1 MGFSRLFI
9 QPTQG
14 KQKMKYM
21 NKFTQFGLNA
31 CGFLSLSIFSIGIT
45 MGHASADTTSD
56 DAFIEKSKLLERSSE
71 ILFWTQEERAIGFKS
86 ISRMWPTRVVTK
98 AKNAQP
104 MVLNDIGLKN
114 ITYQVQGTKHT
125 IEDFIALKS
134 AVGLVVLK
142 DGELVYENYT
152 EGNDK
157 NTRWIS
163 FSVTKSVSSLLI
175 GTAVKDGYIAS
186 VNDQVVDYL
195 PQLKGSAYDGVTI
208 KNVLHMNSGVQWNE
222 DYSDPNSDVSKAGG
236 ANGITLINYVKAL
249 PRAHEPGT
257 VFNYNTAESNLIGEL
272 LRSAI
277 GNNAATYLQD
287 KIWQPYAMEN
297 DAFWVLDRPNG
308 VETGGCCLL
317 ASLRDFA
324 RLGLFAYEQ
333 LSSPPSSPLPVNW
346 IKDSITPSTTYPN
359 YGYQWWLEPGSDKF
373 RASGIF
379 GQSIA
384 IYPELGVVIAKH
396 GNTPKA
402 TGPSV
407 FKEHETALDAAI
419 LASLKDQ

>member
-1 MGFSRLFI
+1 
-9 QPTQG
+9 
-14 KQKMKYM
+14 MKYM
-21 NKFTQFGLNA
+21 NKFTQFGLHA
-31 CGFLSLSIFSIGIT
+31 SRFSSLSLTLSIFTTGIII
-45 MGHASADTTSD
+45 GHASAGIRSD
-56 DAFIEKSKLLERSSE
+56 DAFIEKSKLVERSSE
-71 ILFWTQEERAIGFKS
+71 ILFWTQEERAIGFKN
-86 ISRMWPTRVVTK
+86 ISRMWPTRVVAK
-98 AKNAQP
+98 SKNAQP
-104 MVLNDIGLKN
+104 MVLNDLGLGSV
-114 ITYQVQGTKHT
+114 TYQVGETKYT
-125 IEDFIALKS
+125 IEDFIALKG
-134 AVGLVVLK
+134 AIGIVVLK

-175 GTAVKDGYIAS
+175 GAAIKDGYIAS
-186 VNDQVVDYL
+186 VNDQMVDYL
-195 PQLKGSAYDGVTI
+195 PQLKGSAYEGVTI

-249 PRAHEPGT
+249 SRAHEPGT

-287 KIWQPYAMEN
+287 KIWQPNAMEN

-324 RLGLFAYEQ
+324 RLGQFAYEQ
-333 LSSPPSSPLPVNW
+333 LSSPLNSPLPVNW
-346 IKDSITPSTTYPN
+346 VKDSITPSTTYPH
-359 YGYQWWLEPGSDKF
+359 YGYQWWLETGNEKF

-396 GNTPKA
+396 GNTPQA
-402 TGPSV
+402 TGSSV
-407 FKEHETALDAAI
+407 FKEHEKALDAAI
-419 LASLKDQ
+419 LARIKAL

>member
-152 EGNDK
+152 EGNDE

-277 GNNAATYLQD
+277 GNNAATYLLD
-287 KIWQPYAMEN
+287 KIWQPYA
-297 DAFWVLDRPNG
+297 
-308 VETGGCCLL
+308 T
-317 ASLRDFA
+317 SH
-324 RLGLFAYEQ
+324 
-333 LSSPPSSPLPVNW
+333 
-346 IKDSITPSTTYPN
+346 ST
-359 YGYQWWLEPGSDKF
+359 WFDL
-373 RASGIF
+373 
-379 GQSIA
+379 
-384 IYPELGVVIAKH
+384 
-396 GNTPKA
+396 
-402 TGPSV
+402 
-407 FKEHETALDAAI
+407 
-419 LASLKDQ
+419 